1 VAFTLA
7 HMEKDHDSESQTSS
21 KRFPY
26 LLLMWH
32 HGHVDERITSHKYSG
47 LGTAEEPFVVDWL
60 ENDPRNPML
69 FNDALKWLWTML
81 CAFSTFAV
89 AFTTSAYTAAPN
101 EMLQEFH
108 VSHEV
113 FVLGLSFFVLG
124 LALGPLIWAP
134 LSELYG
140 RQIIFTTTVRLQ
152 EQDLGSFSL
161 HCSLPL

>member
-1 VAFTLA
+1 
-7 HMEKDHDSESQTSS
+7 MEKDDDPDSHISS

-26 LLLMWH
+26 LALMWH
-32 HGHVDERITSHKYSG
+32 HGHVDECIRNHKYSG
-47 LGTAEEPFVVDWL
+47 QGTVEDPFVVEWL

-101 EMLQEFH
+101 EVLKEFQ

-113 FVLGLSFFVLG
+113 FVLGLSLFVLG

-140 RQIIFTTTVRLQ
+140 RQIIFTITVRLNSKTGAHSHSTIVRRF
-152 EQDLGSFSL
+152 DRV
-161 HCSLPL
+161 